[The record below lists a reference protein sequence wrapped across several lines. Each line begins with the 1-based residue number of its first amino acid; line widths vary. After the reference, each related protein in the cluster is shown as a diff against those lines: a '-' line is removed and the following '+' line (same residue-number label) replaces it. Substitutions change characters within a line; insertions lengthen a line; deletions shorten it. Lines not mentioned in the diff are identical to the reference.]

1 MTVQEK
7 QEAMIQEI
15 NSLGDC
21 FDQYSYL
28 IFKASQLP
36 PLPQKERT
44 NARLVSGCQSRVWL
58 ITETKN
64 GIFHMRADSD
74 TMLIRGILAV
84 LTELLDGMPTREVAE
99 TEITLLRETELSAT
113 FTSDRSIGMKAILR
127 QLQGAAQA

>member
-1 MTVQEK
+1 MTLREK
-7 QEAMIQEI
+7 QEKMVREI

-21 FDQYSYL
+21 FDQYSFL

-36 PLPQKERT
+36 PLPEEQRT

-58 ITETKN
+58 ITETQD
-64 GIFHMRADSD
+64 GIFHMAADSD

-84 LTELLDGMPTREVAE
+84 LMELLEGTPAREVAE

-113 FTSDRSIGMKAILR
+113 FTSDRTSGMRAILR
-127 QLQGAAQA
+127 QIRTSAQ